1 MGKGIFY
8 AVSVGAGDPLDMTLR
23 AKQVLEQADVVVAPV
38 TKQGSASAAYT
49 IAAQAADLSRA
60 QILEMLFPMKAHT
73 DYRER
78 LRSGILQPVCAALDE
93 GKLVAMVTL
102 GDVSVYSTASYVRQL
117 LEEKGYETRVAAGV
131 PSFCA
136 GAAKAKQSLCENGKT
151 LGILPG
157 VPGSPGTGVRR
168 IRQSGDYESR
178 KGAVLAA
185 AASGRT
191 GTSGTHHNAPG
202 CGHGLGICGQ
212 SPGRTVFLF
221 YNPADSAERRMTWY
235 ILLVQAPETRNC

>member
-117 LEEKGYETRVAAGV
+117 LEEKGYETRSPPVCRPFV
-131 PSFCA
+131 PAQPMQSRAF
-136 GAAKAKQSLCENGKT
+136 AKTGRRWESCPAWHPGK
-151 LGILPG
+151 
-157 VPGSPGTGVRR
+157 SWNRR
-168 IRQSGDYESR
+168 STNSTI
-178 KGAVLAA
+178 
-185 AASGRT
+185 
-191 GTSGTHHNAPG
+191 
-202 CGHGLGICGQ
+202 
-212 SPGRTVFLF
+212 
-221 YNPADSAERRMTWY
+221 W
-235 ILLVQAPETRNC
+235 

>member
-136 GAAKAKQSLCENGKT
+136 GAAKAQQSLCENSES
-151 LGILPG
+151 LQILPAVHSREAVETALEQFDNLVVMKAG
-157 VPGSPGTGVRR
+157 RAMAWLLPLLRERGLLGHTTMLRDVGLPSEYIGKPELEPYSYFTTLLIKG
-168 IRQSGDYESR
+168 GD
-178 KGAVLAA
+178 L
-185 AASGRT
+185 
-191 GTSGTHHNAPG
+191 
-202 CGHGLGICGQ
+202 
-212 SPGRTVFLF
+212 
-221 YNPADSAERRMTWY
+221 
-235 ILLVQAPETRNC
+235 

>member
-38 TKQGSASAAYT
+38 TRQGSASAAYT

-102 GDVSVYSTASYVRQL
+102 GDASVYSTASYVRQL
-117 LEEKGYETRVAAGV
+117 LEEKGYETRVV
-131 PSFCA
+131 PA
-136 GAAKAKQSLCENGKT
+136 Q
-151 LGILPG
+151 P
-157 VPGSPGTGVRR
+157 
-168 IRQSGDYESR
+168 RQSR
-178 KGAVLAA
+178 AFAKT
-185 AASGRT
+185 GRRWEPCPAW
-191 GTSGTHHNAPG
+191 HPG
-202 CGHGLGICGQ
+202 K
-212 SPGRTVFLF
+212 SW
-221 YNPADSAERRMTWY
+221 NRRSMNSTIW
-235 ILLVQAPETRNC
+235 